1 MMKILTL
8 IFKLA
13 VFSLPACMPC
23 TCMARLHNVLLHV
36 DSEVKDIQFVE
47 RYKIT
52 KLILD
57 PLFAVS
63 LQQHFEIESPVL
75 LQCLY
80 IFNQATIFE
89 YYILNCYYFYS
100 ASLHCCSRCIG
111 QPLLPRLLSHPT

>member
-1 MMKILTL
+1 
-8 IFKLA
+8 
-13 VFSLPACMPC
+13 MPC

-47 RYKIT
+47 RYKIM

-75 LQCLY
+75 LQCLSS
-80 IFNQATIFE
+80 T
-89 YYILNCYYFYS
+89 
-100 ASLHCCSRCIG
+100 
-111 QPLLPRLLSHPT
+111 RLQYL